1 MERVMKFETVKFGPF
16 EWLVLER
23 KGNTALLITEGII
36 ERGPYHA
43 KKEGTTW
50 EKSAVRGFLNGK
62 FLDKF
67 DPKDRAKIIEVTNQN
82 PDNPWYKTKS
92 AIISIPG
99 VTAHDSKGGNPT
111 KDKIFLLSIEEVC
124 RYFGDS
130 TARLKDKGFTQLGGG
145 KTQLGP
151 GMKLSDLSIITDK
164 NDSKRTAIM
173 PGSFSKE
180 KDKSDKAFWWWLR
193 SPGEAD
199 ALAAYISDKGSINI
213 TGKTIFAVKETQMG
227 GVRPAVWVNL

>member
-1 MERVMKFETVKFGPF
+1 MAKKLLDSLLTNVETIKFGPF
-16 EWLVLER
+16 EWRVLER
-23 KGNTALLITEGII
+23 KGNTALLITEGIV
-36 ERGPYHA
+36 EKGPYHTA
-43 KKEGTTW
+43 KEGTTW
-50 EKSAVRGFLNGK
+50 ENSAVRGFLNGK

-67 DPKDRAKIIEVTNQN
+67 DPNDRAKIIEVTNQN

-92 AIISIPG
+92 ASISIPG

-111 KDKIFLLSIEEVC
+111 KDKIFLLSTEEVC

-151 GMKLSDLSIITDK
+151 GQKLSDLSLISDA
-164 NDSKRTAIM
+164 NDSNRIAIM
-173 PGSFSKE
+173 
-180 KDKSDKAFWWWLR
+180 KDQAFGWWLR

-199 ALAAYISDKGSINI
+199 ALAAFITAKGSVNI
-213 TGKTIFAVKETQMG
+213 TGKTIFAASDAQMG
-227 GVRPAVWVNL
+227 GLRPALWITL